1 MKLDEE
7 KVEVAVA
14 HLIDIAGINC
24 GPLLYPDR
32 IGTRRARDDDEIIVE
47 TRKIGKRKMK
57 VKTLDR
63 YKRYHDFEGSAEGYL
78 ASCRD
83 LPGYEAEWLLDE
95 ETNIWTLTLFGGK
108 LFQLESVGNYF
119 GIDFAT
125 TQSIFTRQGY
135 ACTEIYLW
143 DVAAK
148 MVCTLIPRKV
158 EEYLSTNMALS
169 IRYDSELM
177 HDRENL

>member
-1 MKLDEE
+1 MRVDED
-7 KVEVAVA
+7 KIEVAVA
-14 HLIDIAGINC
+14 HLVEIASLNG
-24 GPLLYPDR
+24 GPWLYPDR
-32 IGTRRARDDDEIIVE
+32 IGVRRARDDDEIIVE
-47 TRKIGKRKMK
+47 TRKVGKRKTK

-63 YKRYHDFEGSAEGYL
+63 YQKVHDFEGSAEGYL

-119 GIDFAT
+119 GMSFAQA
-125 TQSIFTRQGY
+125 QSIFTRQGY
-135 ACTEIYLW
+135 AKESIYLW

-148 MVCTLIPRKV
+148 MINTFIPRKM
-158 EEYLSTNMALS
+158 EDYLAAYMCA
-169 IRYDSELM
+169 DCC
-177 HDRENL
+177 H

>member
-1 MKLDEE
+1 MRVDED
-7 KVEVAVA
+7 KIEVAAA
-14 HLIDIAGINC
+14 HLINVASITG

-32 IGTRRARDDDEIIVE
+32 IGVRRARDDDEIIVE
-47 TRKIGKRKMK
+47 TRKVGKRKVK

-63 YKRYHDFEGSAEGYL
+63 YNLHHEFEGSAEGYL

-83 LPGYEAEWLLDE
+83 LPDYEAEWLLDE

-119 GIDFAT
+119 GMSFAEAH
-125 TQSIFTRQGY
+125 SIFTRQGY
-135 ACTEIYLW
+135 DTVDIYLW

-148 MVCTLIPRKV
+148 MINTFIPRKM
-158 EEYLSTNMALS
+158 EYYLAAYMQDVCCS
-169 IRYDSELM
+169 
-177 HDRENL
+177 

>member
-47 TRKIGKRKMK
+47 TRKVGKRKMK

-63 YKRYHDFEGSAEGYL
+63 YRRYHDFEGSAEGYL

-119 GIDFAT
+119 GMDFAT

-135 ACTEIYLW
+135 ATTEIYLE
-143 DVAAK
+143 DVVAK
-148 MVCTLIPRKV
+148 MICTLIPRKV
-158 EEYLSTNMALS
+158 EQYLAEHIAST
-169 IRYDSELM
+169 IQFQSEFM
-177 HDRENL
+177 YDREKL